1 MRPQYI
7 VDYFVDSKGGRH
19 DFVICAVLKEYDLSG
34 VYCLDLGYSI
44 CNPNDTFNVE
54 LGKTIALG
62 RANKAKE
69 SSLFAFNK
77 GSLNIKIICA
87 LLESEAAYLK
97 RNPGYKIAGY
107 K

>member
-19 DFVICAVLKEYDLSG
+19 DFVICAVLKEHNRPG
-34 VYCLDLGYSI
+34 VYCLNLGYSI

-62 RANKAKE
+62 RANKAEE

-77 GSLNIKIICA
+77 KLHTLKGIQAIK
-87 LLESEAAYLK
+87 
-97 RNPGYKIAGY
+97 
-107 K
+107 